1 MPEPPLPRST
11 FHHGDLKAQALA
23 AARERL
29 AAQPPESLGLRELAT
44 ALGVN
49 HRALYRHFP
58 DRAALIHLVAAAELA
73 ALVDTMDRAAEA
85 EADPPRRRE
94 AMMAAYIAYAL
105 DQPRLYELVFALPLR
120 DDLDAETPVG
130 LQVRRL
136 IRLAARLFADEG
148 DSAAQTRDR
157 VIRSWAAAHGLLL
170 LARRGALKLGSRRQ
184 AERYVLA
191 AAFGRDPETP
201 A

>member
-1 MPEPPLPRST
+1 MPAPPSPRST

-29 AAQPPESLGLRELAT
+29 AAQGPDSLGLRELAT

-58 DRAALIHLVAAAELA
+58 DRGALIHQVAAAELA
-73 ALVDTMDRAAEA
+73 GLVDAMEQAAQA
-85 EADPPRRRE
+85 EPQPLRQRE
-94 AMMAAYIAYAL
+94 AMMAAYIGHAL
-105 DQPRLYELVFALPLR
+105 DQPRLYELVFSLPLR
-120 DDLDAETPVG
+120 DDLDAETAVG

-136 IRLAARLFADEG
+136 IKLAARLFADAG

-157 VIRSWAAAHGLLL
+157 VIRSWATAHGLLL
-170 LARRGALKLGSRRQ
+170 LAQRGALKLGSRRQ
-184 AERYVLA
+184 AERYLLA
-191 AAFGRDPETP
+191 AAFGRDPAP
-201 A
+201 